1 MIRFSTFALV
11 IVGTLVCLIGYHQHP
26 LVAIAFWI
34 FAGLTAIGIHNIIQT
49 KHSILRNYPI
59 IGLVRFFLESTR
71 KEMRQY
77 FLESDTDGTPF
88 SRNKRSIVYQ
98 RAKVQLDKRPFGT
111 TLDVYQPGFEW
122 LAHSLSPKDPDAQ
135 TFRVKIGGP
144 ECKQP
149 YDASVFNISA
159 MSFGSLSANAIKALN
174 KGAKLGG
181 FAHDTGEGSVSIH
194 HRAFGGDLI
203 WELGSGYFGCRNPDG
218 SFSAEKFAAQAQDPQ
233 IKMIEIKLSQGAKP
247 GHGGVLPG
255 AKVTAEIAEARGVQI
270 GEDCVSPASHPAF
283 SNPIG
288 LMNFITQL
296 RELSQ
301 GKPIGFKLC
310 IGDKSEFLAIT
321 KAMLET
327 GVTPDFIV
335 VDGAEGGTGAAPL
348 EFTDHIGMPLR
359 DGLSFVH
366 STLIG
371 SGLRERIKIGAAGK
385 ITSAFDMVR
394 VMALGADWCNA
405 ARGFMFAIGCIQS
418 QSCHTDQCPV
428 GVATQD
434 KLRQRALIVPDK
446 AERVANFHKNTVQAL
461 AEVIGAAGLMH
472 PSQIRASQLHRRIS
486 PTQTMNFADLYPI
499 LKRGELLSGG
509 GDPDTQKQWKLVS
522 AERFASVI

>member
-1 MIRFSTFALV
+1 MVRYTTFALV
-11 IVGTLVCLIGYHQHP
+11 TLASIACLFVYTLHP
-26 LVAIAFWI
+26 LFAFGFWI
-34 FAGLTAIGIHNIIQT
+34 FAPLTLVGVYHVTQT
-49 KHSILRNYPI
+49 KHSILRNYPV

-77 FLESDTDGTPF
+77 FIESDTDGTPF

-98 RAKVQLDKRPFGT
+98 RAKIQLDKRPFGT
-111 TLDVYQPGFEW
+111 ILDVYQPGFEW
-122 LAHSLSPKDPDAQ
+122 LSHSLSPKHPDPT
-135 TFRVKIGGP
+135 TFRVTIGGP

-149 YDASVFNISA
+149 YEASVFNISA
-159 MSFGSLSANAIKALN
+159 MSFGALSANAIKALN
-174 KGAKLGG
+174 KGAKIGG
-181 FAHDTGEGSVSIH
+181 FAHDTGEGSISVH
-194 HRAFGGDLI
+194 HREFGGDLI
-203 WELGSGYFGCRNPDG
+203 WELGSGYFGCRNADG
-218 SFSAEKFAAQAQDPQ
+218 SFSSEKFSAQAKDHQ

-255 AKVTAEIAEARGVQI
+255 AKVTPEIAEARGVQV

-283 SNPIG
+283 SNPRE
-288 LMNFITQL
+288 LMNFIVQL
-296 RELSQ
+296 RELSH
-301 GKPIGFKLC
+301 GKPVGFKLC
-310 IGDKSEFLAIT
+310 IGDKNEFLAIT
-321 KAMLET
+321 KAMIET

-359 DGLSFVH
+359 DGLNFVH

-371 SGLRERIKIGAAGK
+371 IGLREKIKIGAAGK
-385 ITSAFDMVR
+385 ITSAFDMAR

-434 KLRQRALIVPDK
+434 RLRPRALIVPDK
-446 AERVANFHKNTVQAL
+446 AQRVANFHHNTLHAL

-472 PSQIRASQLHRRIS
+472 PADIRASQLHRRIS
-486 PTQTMNFADLYPI
+486 PTQTMNFAELYPVME
-499 LKRGELLSGG
+499 KGELLTGG
-509 GDPDTQKQWKLVS
+509 ADHEMQKNWKMVS
-522 AERFASVI
+522 ADHFTAAA

>member
-1 MIRFSTFALV
+1 MVRYTTFALV
-11 IVGTLVCLIGYHQHP
+11 TLA
-26 LVAIAFWI
+26 AIACLFAYTFHPI
-34 FAGLTAIGIHNIIQT
+34 FAGGFWLFGTLTAIGVYNVTQT
-49 KHSILRNYPI
+49 KHSILRNYPV

-77 FLESDTDGTPF
+77 FIESDTDGTPF

-98 RAKVQLDKRPFGT
+98 RAKIQLDKRPFGT
-111 TLDVYQPGFEW
+111 ILDVYQPGFEW
-122 LAHSLSPKDPDAQ
+122 LAHSLSPKHPDPSS
-135 TFRVKIGGP
+135 FRVTIGGP
-144 ECKQP
+144 ACTQP
-149 YDASVFNISA
+149 YEASVFNISA
-159 MSFGSLSANAIKALN
+159 MSFGALSANAIKALN

-181 FAHDTGEGSVSIH
+181 FAHDTGEGSIAVH
-194 HRAFGGDLI
+194 HREFGGDLI

-218 SFSAEKFAAQAQDPQ
+218 SFSAEKFASQAKDPQ

-283 SNPIG
+283 SDPRG
-288 LMNFITQL
+288 LINFIVQL
-296 RELSQ
+296 RELSN
-301 GKPIGFKLC
+301 GKPVGFKLC
-310 IGDKSEFLAIT
+310 IGDKNEFLAIA
-321 KAMLET
+321 KAMIET
-327 GVTPDFIV
+327 GVAPDFIV

-359 DGLSFVH
+359 DGLNFVH
-366 STLIG
+366 STLTG
-371 SGLRERIKIGAAGK
+371 LGLRDTIKIGAAGK
-385 ITSAFDMVR
+385 ITSAFDMAR

-446 AERVANFHKNTVQAL
+446 AQRVANFHANTLQAL

-472 PSQIRASQLHRRIS
+472 PSDIRATQLHRRIS
-486 PTQTMNFADLYPI
+486 PTQTKNFAELYPVM
-499 LKRGELLSGG
+499 KKGELLSGG
-509 GDPDTQKQWKLVS
+509 GDHEMQKNWQLVS
-522 AERFASVI
+522 ADRFTLAD